1 MMFIMMLI
9 MLMDNDE
16 KEYINKK
23 KNNSMCLL
31 VSVIFGTNNVN
42 QLNDGFYSLRSYGCF
57 YNHHHHFDD

>member
-23 KNNSMCLL
+23 NNIMCLL